1 MMMKNAPKNRRLPLR
16 ASIVASA
23 SIALISSA
31 DAAHVYH
38 WNGKDGEKHYSRQAA
53 AIMPARQLQDWES
66 TSPKLF
72 LVADNDATATDKLEP
87 PPEEDADL
95 QALRQKMI
103 KDCQS
108 NRGVDCEQQ
117 VDTELQAEQSDG
129 DQTVIRHPTRRR

>member
-1 MMMKNAPKNRRLPLR
+1 MKNAPKNRRLSLR
-16 ASIVASA
+16 AGIVAFA
-23 SIALISSA
+23 SLALMSPA

-38 WNGKDGEKHYSRQAA
+38 WNGKDGEKHYSSQAA
-53 AIMPARQLQDWES
+53 AIMPARQLHDWES
-66 TSPKLF
+66 TSPKHL
-72 LVADNDATATDKLEP
+72 LVADNDASATDKLEP

-117 VDTELQAEQSDG
+117 VDTELQAEQPDG
-129 DQTVIRHPTRRR
+129 DQTVIRRPARRR